1 MQYSSLQ
8 YEIEFAKISMSEA
21 KANSKRRETKMTRK
35 EIIRNAYDFEIEAIE
50 NDDLSKN
57 PYFDMIKEF
66 EDGDE
71 IWEAINVAIE
81 MKYGRW

>member
-1 MQYSSLQ
+1 M
-8 YEIEFAKISMSEA
+8 
-21 KANSKRRETKMTRK
+21 TK
-35 EIIRNAYDFEIEAIE
+35 EDIIKNAYEFEIEAIE

-57 PYFDMIKEF
+57 PYIDMIKEF

-71 IWEAINVAIE
+71 IWEAVNVAVE